1 MADFDYSTLSPEQST
16 TALKVFKAAEKHGI
30 NPEFAVAL
38 AMAESGMVHGPSR
51 RVDEKTKAPISYGV
65 MQLTPALAAQYG
77 IKDYQKA
84 SEDENIDV
92 GMRYLKDLT
101 KNPNIGDD
109 PRKTVAGYNA
119 GPGSAYVKSGKEK
132 DLLPETKAHIENIGA
147 FSPQGS
153 LVSPLATDANKD
165 FFGTGKPQEPNDEQK
180 QAFKDLTGEEWTP
193 PKPPKAPEPT
203 AFNPLPG
210 MGGGALVGLALS
222 GAANATGGVADLVK
236 SIKNQQTV
244 TPTNDALLSSEP
256 GHQGGIGTTNYGK
269 AYQGTNLFLR
279 PGGLMD
285 REILTGADPAD
296 IQATMKANKVLGA
309 KIESIAPSAVMDPR
323 TGLVYPNSVPWVDPS
338 TGETHNVP
346 STSTKNPVT
355 GKTVTGPDPIAIAA
369 INKQA
374 QVRQASLDKQA
385 KAQQDAAIENERV
398 IKNQATL
405 DKSNAFN
412 KSIPGRLVNTG
423 LNAARG
429 SLTGLG
435 AYYGAQSASEAANQG
450 NFGQAA
456 LHGVSGLSS
465 AADLAASLAPT
476 AAKTAVRGVTG
487 PLAVVADTGANLLK
501 HYPDPKEMALDVGTA
516 GLAFVPGVGVPMA
529 LGAGYLRAHPE
540 VLSSNVGNTAGA
552 TPGTD
557 PMGGVYYETPDIPRT
572 GPSTTPKSDALQQ
585 WLFNRK
591 TKQSP
596 NLNPPADAN
605 LIPLGGM
612 YSPGGMY

>member
-1 MADFDYSTLSPEQST
+1 MADFDYSTLSPAQST

-51 RVDEKTKAPISYGV
+51 RLNEKTKAPISYGV

-92 GMRYLKDLT
+92 GMRYLKDLA

-109 PRKTVAGYNA
+109 PKKTVAGYNA
-119 GPGSAYVKSGKEK
+119 GPGSAYVKSGEEK

-153 LVSPLATDANKD
+153 LVSPLSTDANKD

-193 PKPPKAPEPT
+193 AEPPKAPEPT

-210 MGGGALVGLALS
+210 MQMGALIGGSLS
-222 GAANATGGVADLVK
+222 AAANTTGGVADLVK
-236 SIKNQQTV
+236 SLRSQNVPAADT
-244 TPTNDALLSSEP
+244 E
-256 GHQGGIGTTNYGK
+256 QGAWGRKTGYGIGKGSTQQQSSKFQRTIAKSDIPNRMDKLYGPRLPGESPEL
-269 AYQGTNLFLR
+269 AQRLIDRGNALR
-279 PGGLMD
+279 NAPQ
-285 REILTGADPAD
+285 PA
-296 IQATMKANKVLGA
+296 
-309 KIESIAPSAVMDPR
+309 APSM
-323 TGLVYPNSVPWVDPS
+323 VDS
-338 TGETHNVP
+338 FFGT
-346 STSTKNPVT
+346 
-355 GKTVTGPDPIAIAA
+355 A
-369 INKQA
+369 
-374 QVRQASLDKQA
+374 
-385 KAQQDAAIENERV
+385 
-398 IKNQATL
+398 
-405 DKSNAFN
+405 
-412 KSIPGRLVNTG
+412 PGRLVNTG

-435 AYYGAQSASEAANQG
+435 AYYGAQSAREAADQG

-585 WLFNRK
+585 FLFNRK

-596 NLNPPADAN
+596 NLNPPAGAN